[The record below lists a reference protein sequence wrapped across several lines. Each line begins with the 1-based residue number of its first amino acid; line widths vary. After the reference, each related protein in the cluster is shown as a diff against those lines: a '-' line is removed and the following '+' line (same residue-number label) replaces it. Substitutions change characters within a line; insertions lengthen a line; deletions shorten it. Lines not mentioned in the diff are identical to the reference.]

1 MLQNNSIRMND
12 RRKLLK
18 NIIIVKTKSWD
29 PCRRILQTSLCEKVC
44 WISNQIHT
52 LYYFIR
58 KVLCHFFMF
67 FSLFF
72 SAWRDLDKNDG
83 RKSRSKKKQEKVRH
97 MIFLS
102 VAYAANC
109 GGTGT
114 LTGTGKPSPCRLI
127 YILFRSTFENGPSKV
142 WTSQDLAWPDLRIN
156 KSNE

>member
-1 MLQNNSIRMND
+1 MLDIKPDTYPILFHSQSI
-12 RRKLLK
+12 
-18 NIIIVKTKSWD
+18 V
-29 PCRRILQTSLCEKVC
+29 SLF
-44 WISNQIHT
+44 
-52 LYYFIR
+52 Y
-58 KVLCHFFMF
+58 VL
-67 FSLFF
+67 FSFF

-114 LTGTGKPSPCRLI
+114 LTGTGKPSPCRFI

-156 KSNE
+156 KSQMNSALYSAFWSMEPTDFKNVIVEYIPPAFSLEWLACLLKFHQK